1 MIRKNLAAK
10 KIALVIA
17 LTTGPMLPAV
27 HAGGIPVID
36 VTNIVQT
43 TVSASESVSQTLKLI
58 QQYQTQLQQY
68 QNMLQNTMAPSTYIW
83 DNATVTMNNLRSAI
97 DSLAYYKATLG
108 DLDAYLAQYGDLDY
122 YESSPCFD
130 PSGTCTSAEWQKLE
144 DARNLGYSAQKRA
157 NDALFRG
164 LDRQQDA
171 IQADAVTL
179 EQLQVAAQGSTGQME
194 AIGYANQL
202 ASQQT
207 NQLLQIRALLIAQQN
222 AATTRMQAQMAEEAK
237 MAAASRRLRAGTF
250 KNTPPKAWTAW

>member
-10 KIALVIA
+10 VTLAIVLATSTALPTVY
-17 LTTGPMLPAV
+17 
-27 HAGGIPVID
+27 AGGIPVID

-43 TVSASESVSQTLKLI
+43 TVSATESVSQTLKLI

-83 DNATVTMNNLRSAI
+83 DNATVTMNNLRNAI

-108 DLDAYLAQYGDLDY
+108 DVDTYLAQYGDLDY
-122 YESSPCFD
+122 YEGTPCYD
-130 PSGTCTSAEWQKLE
+130 PNGTCTAAEWQKLE
-144 DARNLGYSAQKRA
+144 DARSLGYSAQKRA

-164 LDRQQDA
+164 LDKQQDA
-171 IQADAVTL
+171 MQADAVTL
-179 EQLQVAAQGSTGQME
+179 EQLQAAAQGSTGQME

-202 ASQQT
+202 ASQQA

-237 MAAASRRLRAGTF
+237 MVASGRKLRTGTF
-250 KNTPPKAWTAW
+250 KNTPEKAWTAW